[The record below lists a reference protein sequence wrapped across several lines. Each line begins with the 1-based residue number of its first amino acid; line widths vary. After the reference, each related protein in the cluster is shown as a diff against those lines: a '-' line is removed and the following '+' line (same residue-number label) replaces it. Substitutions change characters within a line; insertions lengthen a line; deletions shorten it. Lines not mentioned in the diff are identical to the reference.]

1 MSPATFS
8 LPVMKA
14 ACGLEDPSIIACI
27 VSVSVVTVQV
37 ASLSSDVISPFTP
50 SIKTTISSATNLT
63 EPPKTLRSFL
73 QLFL

>member
-1 MSPATFS
+1 MSPATFN

-37 ASLSSDVISPFTP
+37 ASLSSDEISPFTP
-50 SIKTTISSATNLT
+50 VSYTH
-63 EPPKTLRSFL
+63 LRAHET
-73 QLFL
+73 